1 MFFHS
6 QREGVLRLGRSAVL
20 TAFARVCFQAV
31 VDHIHHRLTSRGVSV
46 YKLQSFRREA
56 KAPDVEPRGQRPK
69 LQVGSY
75 SSGRGASTHASPACH
90 DQTAG
95 ITLQLSPRRALGG
108 VSGLTWHARK
118 SFLVDENGTESVDAQ
133 ISVTASVNASGY
145 ENVSRLDPTLFLG
158 RAFGVLF
165 RLPACGCRFGSGP
178 GRLWFGV
185 CRSWFCP
192 WFRSVSVGSS
202 SKKKRAPTQK
212 PAVICDHFTSGFP
225 IPSCSMFWDF
235 SSLHQKHR
243 ASAGHLVVYFVTGL
257 MVGDRRVPGATILGS
272 EVLYFF
278 RQPSRVSPADW
289 FRTS

>member
-1 MFFHS
+1 M
-6 QREGVLRLGRSAVL
+6 
-20 TAFARVCFQAV
+20 
-31 VDHIHHRLTSRGVSV
+31 
-46 YKLQSFRREA
+46 
-56 KAPDVEPRGQRPK
+56 
-69 LQVGSY
+69 
-75 SSGRGASTHASPACH
+75 
-90 DQTAG
+90 
-95 ITLQLSPRRALGG
+95 
-108 VSGLTWHARK
+108 
-118 SFLVDENGTESVDAQ
+118 DENGTESVDAQ

-178 GRLWFGV
+178 GRFWVGV

-212 PAVICDHFTSGFP
+212 PAVICDHFMSGIP

-257 MVGDRRVPGATILGS
+257 MVGDRRFPGATILGARFSTSSANHPVSVPPTGS
-272 EVLYFF
+272 EPRDGFSFWVVLGLRFPLPEALRRRF
-278 RQPSRVSPADW
+278 
-289 FRTS
+289 